1 VRSQSPRLLSQ
12 RGPWTD
18 TLERRRSVD
27 ISGHDLVNGTPVLDV
42 KPYVFADHVDG
53 YVCPPWVN
61 DTLDADRRVEFSE
74 QASEAIERIVKQR
87 RSKFYATAAELRSAI
102 EQMLVLDI
110 RSVHQGRGAGSG
122 GEAQLFECRFD
133 AVAIAFRTLEHAI
146 VVERCAP
153 VNRSNKDSGASDAVD
168 GPAEE

>member
-1 VRSQSPRLLSQ
+1 M
-12 RGPWTD
+12 D
-18 TLERRRSVD
+18 
-27 ISGHDLVNGTPVLDV
+27 GTPVLDV
-42 KPYVFADHVDG
+42 KPYVFADHVNG

-61 DTLDADRRVEFSE
+61 DALDAERRVEFSE
-74 QASEAIERIVKQR
+74 QASAALERIVKQR

-110 RSVHQGRGAGSG
+110 RSVHQGRGAGAS

-133 AVAIAFRTLEHAI
+133 TVAIAFRTLEHAI

-153 VNRSNKDSGASDAVD
+153 VDRRSKDSGASDAVD
-168 GPAEE
+168 EPTEEHEE